1 MTNHGAPECPT
12 NTAAPN
18 ATAQPHAATT
28 EKTQSTTKTNTALPP
43 TVTCA
48 PTQVT
53 PSTASTQAAGENSAY
68 PRMPN
73 GPPSSLSPS
82 SFSKNATS
90 DPQGES
96 YLNKR
101 ITLTIHC
108 SDGTTKTYSRPG
120 PHIDHSTDAEL
131 LASAERA
138 ALAEAPDGATIT
150 HSRLTR

>member
-18 ATAQPHAATT
+18 ATAQPHAATIA
-28 EKTQSTTKTNTALPP
+28 KTQNTTKTNTGPRP
-43 TVTCA
+43 TVTYA
-48 PTQVT
+48 LMQVT
-53 PSTASTQAAGENSAY
+53 LSTASTQEAGGDSVY